1 MNSSSAF
8 PFSGAIIAGGRSSRM
23 GRDKA
28 FIPIDG
34 QPLITRQAALLRSLG
49 TDDLIISGR
58 PDTDYGVPGVRVV
71 HDSISDAGPM
81 AGLVA
86 VLSAARHPWVLVI
99 AVDLPR
105 LDAAFLN
112 RLLAFGGGHTGVV
125 PHGPRGYEPLAALYP
140 RALLFEAEAALQRGE
155 FALHTLVTLAEELS
169 LVTRLELESDDMS
182 TLANWN
188 SPDDLRA
195 SS

>member
-1 MNSSSAF
+1 MPSF

-28 FIPIDG
+28 FLPVDG
-34 QPLITRQAALLRSLG
+34 QPLIARQAGLLRSLG

-58 PDTDYGVPGVRVV
+58 PDTDYGVPGAHVV
-71 HDSISDAGPM
+71 HDPVKDAGPL

-86 VLSAARHPWVLVI
+86 VLSATKHPWVLVI

-112 RLLAFGGGHTGVV
+112 RLRSLGSGHTGVV

-140 RALLFEAEAALQRGE
+140 RALLPEAEAALQRGDH
-155 FALHTLVTLAEELS
+155 ALHTLLEHAEEIS
-169 LVTRLELESDDMS
+169 LVTRLELELDDLNV
-182 TLANWN
+182 LANCN
-188 SPDDLRA
+188 TPSDLPPKA
-195 SS
+195 